1 MYINCKYGNNYNKQI
16 KKGVLMNKDKDVIM
30 ISNTDSEY
38 IDKIILILNDNKK
51 RVVSEEL
58 LIKQAEK
65 IIYEYENKNKKNNS
79 SFLFKKILFFLCSA
93 LISVITCFIAVGML
107 SELVFKL

>member
-1 MYINCKYGNNYNKQI
+1 
-16 KKGVLMNKDKDVIM
+16 MNKDKDVIM
-30 ISNTDSEY
+30 ISDTDSEY

-65 IIYEYENKNKKNNS
+65 IIYEYENRNKKDNS
-79 SFLFKKILFFLCSA
+79 SFKKIIFFLCSA
-93 LISVITCFIAVGML
+93 LIPVVTCLVGMRL
-107 SELVFKL
+107 FY

>member
-1 MYINCKYGNNYNKQI
+1 
-16 KKGVLMNKDKDVIM
+16 MNKDKDVIM

-51 RVVSEEL
+51 RVASEEL

-79 SFLFKKILFFLCSA
+79 HLFKKILFFLCSA
-93 LISVITCFIAVGML
+93 LISVVTFVVGMRL
-107 SELVFKL
+107 FY

>member
-1 MYINCKYGNNYNKQI
+1 
-16 KKGVLMNKDKDVIM
+16 MNKDKDVIM

-51 RVVSEEL
+51 RVASEEL

-79 SFLFKKILFFLCSA
+79 PLFKKILFFLCSA
-93 LISVITCFIAVGML
+93 LISVITCIIAVK
-107 SELVFKL
+107 KL

>member
-1 MYINCKYGNNYNKQI
+1 MYINCNYGNNYNIKD
-16 KKGVLMNKDKDVIM
+16 KKGVSMNKDKDVIM

-51 RVVSEEL
+51 RVVPEEL

-93 LISVITCFIAVGML
+93 LISVFTCLVGMRL
-107 SELVFKL
+107 FY